1 VHFGSV
7 APIIEK
13 SYVSYNLTVN
23 SRCTKSNRIPYTSRH
38 FLPICFN
45 TDYCLSDV
53 NQKIASPYD
62 VIKEKKFSEVLEI
75 IKNLVKEFDI
85 GSIIVGDP
93 INMDGSFGPKSQSS
107 RSFIANINK
116 DIHIPILLWD
126 ERLSTVAAEKS
137 LIEAD
142 ISRKKRSE
150 VIDKIAANIILQ
162 NFLDFLNTNS

>member
-1 VHFGSV
+1 MIDDSNNFRE
-7 APIIEK
+7 IIPK
-13 SYVSYNLTVN
+13 NKTIL
-23 SRCTKSNRIPYTSRH
+23 CLDLGKKRIG
-38 FLPICFN
+38 LAI
-45 TDYCLSDV
+45 SDV
-53 NQKIASPYD
+53 NQKIATPYD

-93 INMDGSFGPKSQSS
+93 INMDGSLGPKSQSS

-137 LIEAD
+137 LIEAN
-142 ISRKKRSE
+142 ISRKKRGE

>member
-1 VHFGSV
+1 MIDDSNNFRE
-7 APIIEK
+7 IIPK
-13 SYVSYNLTVN
+13 NKTIL
-23 SRCTKSNRIPYTSRH
+23 CLDLGKKRIG
-38 FLPICFN
+38 LAI
-45 TDYCLSDV
+45 SDV
-53 NQKIASPYD
+53 NQKIATPYD

-93 INMDGSFGPKSQSS
+93 INMDGSLGPKSQSS